1 MEWIAQKTF
10 DRNGVRYRRGDK
22 LPDDLDKVTVAHYQR
37 NGMIQQP
44 KPEETKPA
52 GPAESKPA
60 VPKKPRAPVPQETKS
75 ADAPAD
81 PAAAPADLIGG
92 LDQQPAE

>member
-10 DRNGVRYRRGDK
+10 DRGGVRYRRGDK

-37 NGMIQQP
+37 HGMIQQP
-44 KPEETKPA
+44 EPEETKPA

-60 VPKKPRAPVPQETKS
+60 APKKPRAPVPQEAKA

-92 LDQQPAE
+92 LDQRPAE